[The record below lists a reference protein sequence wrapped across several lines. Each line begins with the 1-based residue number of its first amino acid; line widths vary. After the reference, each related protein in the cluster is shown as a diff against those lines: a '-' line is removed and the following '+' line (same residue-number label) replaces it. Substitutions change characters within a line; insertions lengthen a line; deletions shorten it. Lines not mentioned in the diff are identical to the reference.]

1 MTPSTSSR
9 RHRGP
14 LPWLIIALVAA
25 LVAAPAAAR
34 ADHTEEARAHVAR
47 ATRAHKEGRYDEA
60 RVELEA
66 AYALAPRSDL
76 LYALGQVHARLG
88 HCREAETY
96 FRRYA
101 ATQQDPRVAR
111 VVDQAIAACQPAAAP
126 APAPAIDQP
135 LAASTPPP
143 APPATDAPPPA
154 NPAPVPPASRPAA
167 PLAAPRTAPAA
178 VAPPPPHRWYQDKLG
193 DGLVLGGI
201 VAGAVGLIELRSAQ
215 SDLDAAED
223 RTRTTTLARY
233 HDLIDSAHG
242 KRTASIVLFG
252 AGGALV
258 VGGVVRYALHTREA
272 EVGGVGVAPVRGG
285 GVITYAGSL

>member
-1 MTPSTSSR
+1 MTMTTSTSSR
-9 RHRGP
+9 RRS
-14 LPWLIIALVAA
+14 LAWLIVA

-34 ADHTEEARAHVAR
+34 ADNTEEARAHVAR

-76 LYALGQVHARLG
+76 LYALGQIHAKLG

-101 ATQQDPRVAR
+101 ATQHDPRVAK
-111 VVDQAIAACQPAAAP
+111 VVDQAIAACQPAP
-126 APAPAIDQP
+126 APAPV
-135 LAASTPPP
+135 
-143 APPATDAPPPA
+143 TDAPPPA
-154 NPAPVPPASRPAA
+154 SAPPPTQPATDGPPPTNPASVLPPASRPAP

-178 VAPPPPHRWYQDKLG
+178 VTPLPPRRWYQDKLG

-201 VAGAVGLIELRSAQ
+201 VAGAVGLIEYRSAQ

-223 RTRTTTLARY
+223 RTRTTTLAGY
-233 HDLIDSAHG
+233 HDLVDSAHG
-242 KRTASIVLFG
+242 KRTVSIVLFG

-258 VGGVVRYALHTREA
+258 VGGVVRYALHTRDTEM
-272 EVGGVGVAPVRGG
+272 GGLGIAPVRGG